1 MTLAGANNFSEN
13 SNSTIY
19 TINSQQTGQYSIVM
33 PKNTDKE
40 ISMLIDLNMK
50 PAFDSVINNS
60 MTKESL
66 VQQINEEYTYINNTY
81 PSGVLVF
88 PMLDINF
95 LTSSINSG
103 DKQKIFDET
112 KKIGSITSEIYKK
125 LNDAGVDKSRI
136 NQKIIIVEKTD
147 VDNKFVS
154 WLEEQMPNFVDG
166 VSYDELK
173 NKQSNQPSSSDPFA
187 SINPFT
193 GEASKVQTAPPTNDI
208 FASAPIPQSQ
218 IPEEQNIPKEQNIP
232 EQANDIFSQPKPDT
246 NQPAPATPTNTNE
259 QNDIFEP
266 KPIQN
271 SHLETT
277 QVLQTA
283 PEQQNQTTS
292 PTTPTTNTTPNVESE
307 ESQVNELDK
316 KSGGFA
322 NLLILLVILVV
333 VTVVSIELGKFLYN
347 TFGA

>member
-88 PMLDINF
+88 PMLDINL

-166 VSYDELK
+166 ISYNELK

-208 FASAPIPQSQ
+208 FASAPSPQSQ
-218 IPEEQNIPKEQNIP
+218 IPEQQNISEQT
-232 EQANDIFSQPKPDT
+232 NDIFSQPKQDT
-246 NQPAPATPTNTNE
+246 NQQETVNPTNTNE

-283 PEQQNQTTS
+283 PEQQNQTPS
-292 PTTPTTNTTPNVESE
+292 PTAPSTNTTPNVESE

>member
-1 MTLAGANNFSEN
+1 MTLEGANNFSEN

-88 PMLDINF
+88 PMLDINL

-125 LNDAGVDKSRI
+125 LNDAGVDKSKI

-166 VSYDELK
+166 ISYNELK

-193 GEASKVQTAPPTNDI
+193 GETSKVQTAPPTNDI
-208 FASAPIPQSQ
+208 FASSPSPQSQ
-218 IPEEQNIPKEQNIP
+218 VSEQQNISEQT
-232 EQANDIFSQPKPDT
+232 NDIFSQSKQDT
-246 NQPAPATPTNTNE
+246 NQKETVNPTNANE

-292 PTTPTTNTTPNVESE
+292 PTTPTTNTTPTVESE

>member
-1 MTLAGANNFSEN
+1 MTLEGANNFSEN

-88 PMLDINF
+88 PMLDINL

-125 LNDAGVDKSRI
+125 LNDAGVDKSKI

-166 VSYDELK
+166 ISYNELK

-208 FASAPIPQSQ
+208 FASAPSPQSQ
-218 IPEEQNIPKEQNIP
+218 IPEQQNISEQT
-232 EQANDIFSQPKPDT
+232 NDIFSQPKQDT
-246 NQPAPATPTNTNE
+246 NQQETVNPTNTNE

-283 PEQQNQTTS
+283 PEQQNQTPS
-292 PTTPTTNTTPNVESE
+292 PTAPSTNTTPTVESE

>member
-88 PMLDINF
+88 PMLDINL

-125 LNDAGVDKSRI
+125 LNDAGVDKSKI

-166 VSYDELK
+166 ISYNELK

-208 FASAPIPQSQ
+208 FASAPSPQSQ
-218 IPEEQNIPKEQNIP
+218 IPEQQNISEQT
-232 EQANDIFSQPKPDT
+232 NDIFSQPKQDT
-246 NQPAPATPTNTNE
+246 NQQETVNPTNTNE

-283 PEQQNQTTS
+283 PEQQNQTPS
-292 PTTPTTNTTPNVESE
+292 PTAPSTNTTPTVESE